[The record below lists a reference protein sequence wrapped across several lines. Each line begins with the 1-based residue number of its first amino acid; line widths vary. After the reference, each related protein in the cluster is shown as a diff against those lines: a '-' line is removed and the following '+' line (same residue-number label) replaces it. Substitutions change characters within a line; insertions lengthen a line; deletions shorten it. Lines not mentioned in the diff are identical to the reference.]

1 MTTATTSKTNPS
13 RKLPPINR
21 SQARLAFVVL
31 LITNILNYVDRSV
44 LAAVQ
49 TTIQRDFHLTDT
61 QLGWL
66 TSSFLIIYGL
76 STLPI
81 GVWADKG
88 VRKNIVA
95 ICVSIWSLATALGGF
110 TQNFMQLFLTRSIL
124 GIGEAGYAPASVSLI
139 GDYFPRE
146 KRGQM
151 LSLWSVGNLIG
162 TAIGLIA
169 GGLIAEALGWR
180 WVFYIVGI
188 PGLLAAFFI
197 WRTVE
202 PRRGTFDDAED
213 EDDDVVAAHGS
224 IGKDLL
230 GTVKR
235 LSNTPTYWIL
245 TAAFI
250 CSFFIVGAAMAWIP
264 TYLQRDFGL
273 KVAQAASLSGVV
285 LAGGSLTGT
294 LLGGWLA
301 DFLQRRRP
309 QGRMIVTTIAFLAG
323 APLTLLALMMHSLP
337 YFIMAFVPA
346 IIALSLCLGPI
357 QAIIQ
362 DVTTPDIRS
371 TAVGLALL
379 LGHLLGD
386 ALSPVIIGAI
396 SQRSSLGFALLITA
410 PTCLLLAG
418 LICLL
423 GLKTVAKDMEAM
435 REQIRKQRKQSHEE

>member
-1 MTTATTSKTNPS
+1 
-13 RKLPPINR
+13 
-21 SQARLAFVVL
+21 
-31 LITNILNYVDRSV
+31 
-44 LAAVQ
+44 
-49 TTIQRDFHLTDT
+49 
-61 QLGWL
+61 
-66 TSSFLIIYGL
+66 
-76 STLPI
+76 
-81 GVWADKG
+81 
-88 VRKNIVA
+88 
-95 ICVSIWSLATALGGF
+95 
-110 TQNFMQLFLTRSIL
+110 
-124 GIGEAGYAPASVSLI
+124 
-139 GDYFPRE
+139 
-146 KRGQM
+146 
-151 LSLWSVGNLIG
+151 
-162 TAIGLIA
+162 
-169 GGLIAEALGWR
+169 
-180 WVFYIVGI
+180 
-188 PGLLAAFFI
+188 
-197 WRTVE
+197 
-202 PRRGTFDDAED
+202 
-213 EDDDVVAAHGS
+213 
-224 IGKDLL
+224 
-230 GTVKR
+230 
-235 LSNTPTYWIL
+235 
-245 TAAFI
+245 
-250 CSFFIVGAAMAWIP
+250 MAWIP

>member
-1 MTTATTSKTNPS
+1 MTTTTTSQTNES

-21 SQARLAFVVL
+21 SQARFAFIVL
-31 LITNILNYVDRSV
+31 LIINILNYVDRSV

-49 TTIQRDFHLTDT
+49 TTIQKEFHLTDT

-66 TSSFLIIYGL
+66 TSSFLLIYGL

-81 GVWADKG
+81 GVWADKS

-95 ICVSIWSLATALGGF
+95 LCVGVWSVATALGGF
-110 TQNFMQLFLTRSIL
+110 TQNFMQLFLTRSVL
-124 GIGEAGYAPASVSLI
+124 GIGEAGYSPASASLI
-139 GDYFPRE
+139 GDYFPKE

-151 LSLWSVGNLIG
+151 LSIWSVGNLIG

-169 GGLIAEALGWR
+169 GGLIAQAFGWR

-202 PRRGTFDDAED
+202 PKRGAFDNE
-213 EDDDVVAAHGS
+213 ENGDDNTAIVHGS

-230 GTVKR
+230 ATIKR
-235 LSNTPTYWIL
+235 LSGTPTYWIL

-250 CSFFIVGAAMAWIP
+250 CSFFIVGAATAWIP

-273 KVAQAASLSGVV
+273 KVAQASTLAGVV

-309 QGRMIVTTIAFLAG
+309 QGRMIVTTIAFLVG
-323 APLTLLALMMHSLP
+323 APLTLLALTMHSLP
-337 YFIMAFVPA
+337 YFIAAFVLA

-362 DVTTPDIRS
+362 DITPPDIRS

-386 ALSPVIIGAI
+386 ASSPVIIGAI
-396 SQRSSLGFALLITA
+396 SQRFSLGFALLVTA
-410 PTCLLLAG
+410 PPCLFLAG

-423 GLKTVAKDMEAM
+423 GLRTVAKDMRAM
-435 REQIRKQRKQSHEE
+435 QKQIHRQKQM

>member
-1 MTTATTSKTNPS
+1 MTIATTSNKSNES
-13 RKLPPINR
+13 KKPPRITR
-21 SQARLAFVVL
+21 SQARFAFIVL
-31 LITNILNYVDRSV
+31 LVINVLNYVDRSV

-49 TTIQRDFHLTDT
+49 TTIQKEFHLTDT

-76 STLPI
+76 TTLPI

-88 VRKNIVA
+88 VRKNIIA
-95 ICVSIWSLATALGGF
+95 ICVGIWSAATAIGGF
-110 TQNFMQLFLTRSIL
+110 TQNFLQLFLTRSVL

-139 GDYFPRE
+139 GDFFPKE

-151 LSLWSVGNLIG
+151 LSIWSVGNLIG

-169 GGLIAEALGWR
+169 GGLIAQAFGWR

-197 WRTVE
+197 WRTME
-202 PRRGTFDDAED
+202 PKRGTFDNEED
-213 EDDDVVAAHGS
+213 EDDEAVVAHGS

-235 LSNTPTYWIL
+235 LSSTPTYWIL

-273 KVAQAASLSGVV
+273 KVAQASSLAGVV

-301 DFLQRRRP
+301 DFLQKRRP
-309 QGRMIVTTIAFLAG
+309 QGRMIVTTIAFLVG
-323 APLTLLALMMHSLP
+323 APLTLLALTMHSLP
-337 YFIMAFVPA
+337 YFIAAFVPA

-362 DVTTPDIRS
+362 DITPPDIRS

-386 ALSPVIIGAI
+386 ASSPVIIGAI
-396 SQRSSLGFALLITA
+396 SQRFSLGFALLVTA
-410 PTCLLLAG
+410 PPCLFLAG
-418 LICLL
+418 LICLF
-423 GLKTVAKDMEAM
+423 GLRTVARDMAAM
-435 REQIRKQRKQSHEE
+435 QMQLHRQK

>member
-1 MTTATTSKTNPS
+1 MTIATSSKSNESKKSS
-13 RKLPPINR
+13 RITR
-21 SQARLAFVVL
+21 SQARFAFIVL
-31 LITNILNYVDRSV
+31 LVINVLNYVDRSV

-49 TTIQRDFHLTDT
+49 TTIQKDFHLTDT

-66 TSSFLIIYGL
+66 TSSFLLIYGL
-76 STLPI
+76 TTLPI
-81 GVWADKG
+81 GVWADKS

-95 ICVSIWSLATALGGF
+95 LCVGVWSVATAIGGF
-110 TQNFMQLFLTRSIL
+110 TQNFLQLFLTRSVL

-139 GDYFPRE
+139 GDYFPKER
-146 KRGQM
+146 RGQM
-151 LSLWSVGNLIG
+151 LSIWSVGNLIG

-169 GGLIAEALGWR
+169 GGLIAQAFGWR

-202 PRRGTFDDAED
+202 PKRGTFDNE
-213 EDDDVVAAHGS
+213 ENGDDDVAVAHGS
-224 IGKDLL
+224 LGKDLL
-230 GTVKR
+230 GTIKR
-235 LSNTPTYWIL
+235 LSGTPTYWIL
-245 TAAFI
+245 VAAFI
-250 CSFFIVGAAMAWIP
+250 CSFFIVGAATAWIP

-273 KVAQAASLSGVV
+273 KVAQASSLAGVV

-309 QGRMIVTTIAFLAG
+309 QGRMIVTTIAFLVG
-323 APLTLLALMMHSLP
+323 APLTLLALTMHSLP
-337 YFIMAFVPA
+337 YFVVAFVPA

-362 DVTTPDIRS
+362 DITPPDIRS

-386 ALSPVIIGAI
+386 ASSPVIIGAI
-396 SQRSSLGFALLITA
+396 SQRFSLGFALLITA
-410 PTCLLLAG
+410 PPCLFLAG

-423 GLKTVAKDMEAM
+423 GLRTVAKDMVAM
-435 REQIRKQRKQSHEE
+435 QEQLHRQKQS